1 VGAGGENEGG
11 PESLLFPL
19 DTPFPRGTFS
29 RVTHP
34 GMKRFALILHYDG
47 GPFHGWQLQRE
58 QPTVQGALEGVLE
71 RLTGMRRPVVGS
83 GRTDRGVHAAGQ
95 VATVKLPPRWE
106 ATELRRALNALLPRS
121 IWVEEVRQVPEA
133 FHPRYHAL
141 RRSYVYQVGLQR
153 KVRSPFLRGACWPLD
168 GEPLDPGLL
177 VQTAALIPGDR
188 SFRNFAKAGQ
198 PKRGE
203 RCRVDA
209 AGWSPWNSS
218 AMGEL
223 NGPWIPETGSVDPDE
238 AEEALQAAARVE
250 ALGIRFTITA
260 NRYLHHMVRYLVG
273 TMIEVARGGRPP
285 EEMAELLAN
294 PETSL
299 VTSPP
304 APAEGLFLARV
315 EYPST
320 SWDGGPEL
328 PQDRDPPRPP
338 TRRRSTGTE

>member
-1 VGAGGENEGG
+1 MKREEEGVPGA
-11 PESLLFPL
+11 PLFPL
-19 DTPFPRGTFS
+19 DTPSPPGTLS

-34 GMKRFALILHYDG
+34 DMKRFALVLHYDG

-58 QPTVQGALEGVLE
+58 EPTVQGALEGVLE
-71 RLTGMRRPVVGS
+71 RLTGARRPVVGS

-95 VATVKLPPRWE
+95 VATVQLPPRWE

-121 IWVEEVRQVPEA
+121 IWVEEVRRVPEA

-141 RRSYVYQVGLQR
+141 RRSYVYQVGLR
-153 KVRSPFLRGACWPLD
+153 KKVRSPFLRGACWPLD
-168 GEPLDPGLL
+168 GESLDPDLL
-177 VQTAALIPGDR
+177 VQAAALIPGDR

-203 RCRVDA
+203 RCRVDT
-209 AGWSPWNSS
+209 AGWRPWNSS

-223 NGPWIPETGSVDPDE
+223 NGEWTPEAGGVDPDE
-238 AEEALQAAARVE
+238 AEDGLQVEAPGE

-273 TMIEVARGGRPP
+273 TMIEVARGGRPLD
-285 EEMAELLAN
+285 EMAELLTN

-304 APAEGLFLARV
+304 APPEGLFLARV
-315 EYPST
+315 EYPPT
-320 SWDGGPEL
+320 SWIGGPEF

-338 TRRRSTGTE
+338 TPRRSTRTA